1 MPVFIHVQPNEKL
14 FLRDPRQTELGR
26 KIIKFS
32 IILID
37 EIGFERFTFKKLAER
52 IESTEAS
59 VYRYF
64 ENKYNLLVY
73 LMSWYWEWVR
83 YQVDYSVNNVR
94 DPQERLLIAIS
105 VVVESAK
112 DDPQTEYVNE
122 SILHRIVTVES
133 TKAYHTRAVDE
144 KNKEGYFL
152 NYKALV
158 RRLAEL
164 VLEIN
169 PDFPYPNALA
179 SNIVEMAHNHY
190 YYALHLPSLT
200 NIKVE
205 NENLTELKKLIETFA
220 LGIVNAPQR

>member
-37 EIGFERFTFKKLAER
+37 ELGFERFTFKKLAER

-94 DPQERLLIAIS
+94 DPQERLRIAIN
-105 VVVESAK
+105 VVVESSK

-122 SILHRIVTVES
+122 SILHRIVAVES

-169 PDFPYPNALA
+169 PEFPYPNALA

-205 NENLTELKKLIETFA
+205 NENLADLKKLIETFA
-220 LGIVNAPQR
+220 FRIVNAN